1 LISEKEISMSSVQ
14 TAEQVLER
22 HFLELRC
29 GLLDLAAAFD
39 RISRAEGAAGAQE
52 DPRMHRLQQAIQIV
66 ASEGTDRAERLQ
78 LLFSD
83 EYVEGWNRK

>member
-1 LISEKEISMSSVQ
+1 MPTIQSASEI
-14 TAEQVLER
+14 LDR
-22 HFLELRC
+22 HYLELRC

-39 RISRAEGAAGAQE
+39 RIDRSDNADQTAQ
-52 DPRMHRLQQAIQIV
+52 DPRMGLLKEAIAIV

-83 EYVEGWNRK
+83 KYVEGWNRK